1 MERSGIGD
9 IIRQV
14 LDVEGEAQKIV
25 AESEQ
30 KARDGI
36 ARAREEGRK
45 LVDEARRAALD
56 TARKAADATIEAARK
71 ARDDSIAR
79 ETEADARV
87 VETCKAKTGEAVE
100 VIVREIAGPRLD
112 GTQTSHRQH

>member
-1 MERSGIGD
+1 MESSGIGD

-30 KARDGI
+30 KARDNI

-45 LVDEARRAALD
+45 RVEETRRAALD
-56 TARKAADATIEAARK
+56 TARKASDATIEAAREE
-71 ARDDSIAR
+71 RDDRIAR
-79 ETEADARV
+79 ETEADARIV
-87 VETCKAKTGEAVE
+87 DACKAKTGEAVQ
-100 VIVREIAGPRLD
+100 VIVRAIAGL
-112 GTQTSHRQH
+112 